1 MTTPTDPSENP
12 YRYDGTLVRT
22 VDGDTVVLKLTR
34 VFTVELDL
42 GFHVKTAL
50 VHTAA
55 FEQTFRL
62 LGIDT
67 PEVVGETKVAG
78 LAAKAALDKLLQG
91 RALRVTSFKS
101 DKYGRFLCDIVVDA
115 GAEGSINAAEY
126 MLANGF
132 AKPYDGRGART

>member
-1 MTTPTDPSENP
+1 MTTPADPSENP

-55 FEQTFRL
+55 VEQTFRL

-101 DKYGRFLCDIVVDA
+101 DKYGRWLCTIELPEAD
-115 GAEGSINAAEY
+115 GSILNVSDY
-126 MLANGF
+126 MIEHGY
-132 AKPYDGRGART
+132 AKPYSGSGPRT